1 MPQHI
6 IDKKLQDLAC
16 PVSLFVPIT
25 HRISFA
31 DFESLRGTDSNLFHT
46 LLNATKAEPGGKV
59 VVVDSADIKGE
70 SFQLRWKQWVERNPS
85 AVLSTTTEQS
95 ELWEAE
101 QAAAKLEADKA
112 HVLKHANEAAA
123 RYFQY
128 WVGQR
133 GLLDTQ
139 RTRNAIF
146 DEMQKRQKRDGAIPS
161 APLLDI
167 VIEFL
172 NTQGVFEWKSAEPV
186 PAPAEPPP
194 PKVLLADGSEQLP
207 LGTTPSTRHSLAQ
220 LKDLD
225 RRESEARNAAVRA
238 ANSAVAA
245 AFRNAAAVSEITL

>member
-1 MPQHI
+1 MTR
-6 IDKKLQDLAC
+6 L
-16 PVSLFVPIT
+16 T
-25 HRISFA
+25 RIRFST
-31 DFESLRGTDSNLFHT
+31 FESLRNTDSTLFHV
-46 LLNATKAEPGGKV
+46 LLAATKAEPGGEV
-59 VVVDSADIKGE
+59 VVIDSAGIKGE
-70 SFQLRWKQWVERNPS
+70 SFKIAWAKWVERNPA
-85 AVLSTTTEQS
+85 AVLSTTTEQD
-95 ELWEAE
+95 ELWQAE
-101 QAAAKLEADKA
+101 QAAARLEADKA

-146 DEMQKRQKRDGAIPS
+146 DEMEKRQKRDGAIPS

-186 PAPAEPPP
+186 PVPAEPPP
-194 PKVLLADGSEQLP
+194 PNVLLADGSRQLP

-225 RRESEARNAAVRA
+225 RREREARNAAVRA